1 MITPHLQHNKMRA
14 LRQYSQKK
22 TQARNKKPAES
33 VGKDSDGL
41 QDLLSLRTP
50 AVVSQQLT
58 SYRSRVEDI
67 KQEIHKL
74 RTESPQLSLIPS
86 PSSLRSKSFFIS
98 YPRSKKGEELLGSFI
113 QMVNKRNIR
122 PY

>member
-1 MITPHLQHNKMRA
+1 MRA

-33 VGKDSDGL
+33 VGKDSRL
-41 QDLLSLRTP
+41 EDLLSLRTP

-74 RTESPQLSLIPS
+74 RTESPQLSLNPFL
-86 PSSLRSKSFFIS
+86 SSLRSKSFFIS

>member
-1 MITPHLQHNKMRA
+1 MRA

-33 VGKDSDGL
+33 VGKDSDEL
-41 QDLLSLRTP
+41 EDLLSLRTP

-86 PSSLRSKSFFIS
+86 PSSLRSHSLFIS

>member
-1 MITPHLQHNKMRA
+1 MRA

-41 QDLLSLRTP
+41 EDLLSLRTP